1 MTDIYEQHAA
11 AFSKVSAFVILDL
24 EGERVATVA
33 IKYPNDGAGRL
44 YAYVHLLGVEMV
56 RGHANG
62 YGYDKRSAAVAAAI
76 AKIKPYP
83 TDDRNGR
90 DDYGRRI
97 NARLAFL
104 RSIVSEMDSGDWA
117 SVISKPRESDPALG
131 GADCLRV
138 IQAV

>member
-24 EGERVATVA
+24 NGERVATVA

-56 RGHANG
+56 RAHANG

-76 AKIKPYP
+76 AKIKAYEAPECVNKARP
-83 TDDRNGR
+83 VNVNRWKMQSAAPAMESR
-90 DDYGRRI
+90 DWTQAIEAAG
-97 NARLAFL
+97 F
-104 RSIVSEMDSGDWA
+104 
-117 SVISKPRESDPALG
+117 
-131 GADCLRV
+131 RV
-138 IQAV
+138 LQAV